1 MTDAIE
7 QKALAL
13 VNEVRAERRLTL
25 YEAPNTR
32 HTSFFKALCRAIEQ
46 HEAFRQEVSDAVVEH
61 IRMTDEDCS
70 AIWCN
75 VTRENLDRF
84 IIAKPDPLVEAVK
97 GMGLKPKGGY
107 DWAYEFRTALA
118 ARGLKIVEFPMSN
131 DKAAQDRA
139 YWYRQGKED
148 GWQMCKENEIDR
160 LREEL
165 AEAYIKLSGKSI
177 HASDCATSN
186 TPAMEPG
193 PCDCDT
199 PEDGHD

>member
-25 YEAPNTR
+25 YEAPNLR

-46 HEAFRQEVSDAVVEH
+46 HEAFRQEVSDAVEWWNVEYLLGDNL
-61 IRMTDEDCS
+61 RKDMT
-70 AIWCN
+70 
-75 VTRENLDRF
+75 RF
-84 IIAKPDPLVEAVK
+84 IIAKPDPLVEVLN